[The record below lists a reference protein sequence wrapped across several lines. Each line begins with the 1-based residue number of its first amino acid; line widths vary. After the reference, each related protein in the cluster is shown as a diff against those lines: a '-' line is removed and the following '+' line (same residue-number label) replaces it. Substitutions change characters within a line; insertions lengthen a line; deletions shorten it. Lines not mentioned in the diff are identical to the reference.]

1 MIHFVVALPA
11 EGKPL
16 IDRYG
21 LRRRTLRSDYP
32 IYEGNDITLIV
43 SGIGKVAAAAAT
55 ACLHASTNDHRPGVW
70 LNVGIAGHSQRPVG
84 EGECESHP
92 GAGIKIKRLVR
103 QLLSLLVVTRYRATF
118 SEKGVQCC

>member
-84 EGECESHP
+84 DGVRTRRSRHDLCHRGRDSES
-92 GAGIKIKRLVR
+92 RR
-103 QLLSLLVVTRYRATF
+103 RAYF
-118 SEKGVQCC
+118 DPR